1 MGGEVFNRL
10 FNFSKKNSVTSLIN
24 NPFSYGEN
32 LSYKTKEMQQEGYEQ
47 NVVVYRC
54 IDMIAKEVA
63 KVPFVLFSNE
73 KKIEKHPLL
82 SLLDNPNPMQ
92 SKSEYFI
99 DVISQ
104 KLITGNAYLEAAY
117 PDKGLDIRPTKPP
130 VYLYSLN
137 PTNMKVLKGRNNI
150 PSGYEF
156 SLGGQSM
163 VFPVGISGESNIL
176 HLKTFNPTSKWVG
189 MSPIQAAAANVDQL
203 NMGNEW
209 NTNIL
214 KNSGNVSGI
223 IETGE
228 LTPEQVSVF
237 KEQLEAFKGS
247 SSKSLMTLPTGV
259 KYQQMGL
266 TPGDLNFAEGI
277 KMSSQMIAFAFGV
290 PYDLVNTD
298 QAKYENLDKAKE
310 LLWDNAVKPHLEH
323 LITEFNTWLVPRYG
337 KGLKLGY
344 DEDSVE
350 AISTKRDRKRQ
361 SLESSSF
368 MTINEKR
375 LAMGLQPLDGAD
387 TLLTE
392 MNKIP
397 LDQAGFGD
405 DSAIQFIQGTR
416 LPDDEKSYKQSLIQK
431 GYDAKM
437 AEKITRLVYDHSD

>member
-1 MGGEVFNRL
+1 MFQKI
-10 FNFSKKNSVTSLIN
+10 FNFIKKSSATSILH
-24 NPFSYGEN
+24 NPTAGYISYSNFNTE
-32 LSYKTKEMQQEGYEQ
+32 KMQKEGYEQ

-54 IDMIAKEVA
+54 VDMIAKEVA

-104 KLITGNAYLEAAY
+104 KLITGNAYLETAY
-117 PDKGLDIRPTKPP
+117 PDKGLDIRPTKTP

-137 PTNMKVLKGRNNI
+137 PTNMKILKGRNNI

-176 HLKTFNPTSKWVG
+176 HLKTFNPLSKWEG
-189 MSPIQAAAANVDQL
+189 MSPIQSAAYNIDQL
-203 NMGNEW
+203 NLSNQW
-209 NTNIL
+209 NNNIL

-228 LTPEQVSVF
+228 LTPEQVSMF
-237 KEQLEAFKGS
+237 KEQLESFKGS

-323 LITEFNTWLVPRYG
+323 IITEFNTWLVPRYG

-361 SLESSSF
+361 SLEASSF

-375 LAMGLQPLDGAD
+375 LAMGLNKLDGAD

-405 DSAIQFIQGTR
+405 EIA
-416 LPDDEKSYKQSLIQK
+416 DDEKSYTQSLIQK
-431 GYDAKM
+431 GYDAQM